1 VLENNLLKTPRGVRE
16 QYREYLPY
24 MLLMDGRYEYKP
36 PVRRKHL
43 EIDAVLKDFLNKDP
57 QKVWA
62 KK

>member
-1 VLENNLLKTPRGVRE
+1 
-16 QYREYLPY
+16 